1 MTRRLTV
8 TESRRRC
15 CSPCFLSKQSNV
27 FFFLFSQG
35 KKDKG
40 ENIFVCL
47 DQSNSVII
55 LSSTCCILEQ
65 LNIIWN

>member
-35 KKDKG
+35 KKGGKYICMFRPVKFCHYF
-40 ENIFVCL
+40 IFNL
-47 DQSNSVII
+47 LYIRAAEYNM
-55 LSSTCCILEQ
+55 E
-65 LNIIWN
+65 